1 MPRFGL
7 ATKITLPF
15 VALFA
20 VLMVGLGWVLV
31 QDTFNELEQ
40 RVEQQ
45 QRFLL
50 SLATHRHF
58 QLPLTEHTLRGIRDT
73 VAGIDEGETLSE
85 FVVFRPKQPAV
96 TTLDVND
103 PAGRTLVEE
112 LRAAAGDPK
121 ALPGLDNVD
130 KISATRLTLASTPY
144 LVLYA
149 STLRGQ
155 CFLLYPQSALDAAKD
170 RALWRFAWLGLLGI
184 GLAALLGRLVAQWVS
199 RPVRR
204 LARNAGRLAA
214 GGLSETLETEGAD
227 GAGAGTPRDE
237 IGRLGEAF
245 RTMVASLRQ
254 SQEDLIKTER
264 LAVTGKLA
272 ASVAHEI
279 RNPLTSLRMT
289 VEMLAA
295 KGGDESTQEAY
306 RIVLGELDRL
316 ALAVE
321 ELLTFARPR
330 PPKRE
335 PTDLNRLSAD
345 TLAFLKN
352 QLDHARV
359 KSELESDS
367 GLPADLAL
375 DPAKI
380 RQLLVNLILNAM
392 QAIVR
397 NGQVTVRT
405 KWDAAARKVT
415 LEVAD
420 TGPGVPAEVREKI
433 FELFVSTKPGGGGL
447 GLAIAKQVVEEHG
460 GTIAFETSERGTTF
474 RIELPAT
481 PELSAM
487 PEAARVAE

>member
-20 VLMVGLGWVLV
+20 VLLVGLGWVLV

-45 QRFLL
+45 QRFLF

-85 FVVFRPKQPAV
+85 FVVFRPKQAAV

-103 PAGRTLVEE
+103 PSGRTLVEE
-112 LRAAAGDPK
+112 LRAATADPK

-130 KISATRLTLASTPY
+130 KISATRLTLANTPY

-199 RPVRR
+199 RPVRH

-214 GGLSETLETEGAD
+214 GGLSETLEVE

-245 RTMVASLRQ
+245 RTMVASLRK

-295 KGGDESTQEAY
+295 KGGDETTQEAY

-359 KSELESDS
+359 RSALESDA

-375 DPAKI
+375 DPSKI

-460 GTIAFETSERGTTF
+460 GTISFETGERGTTF
-474 RIELPAT
+474 RIELPTT
-481 PELSAM
+481 PEPSAV
-487 PEAARVAE
+487 PETAGVGE